1 MNDYSIKNTTRAERI
16 ELIKSFD
23 ISDYSEDTGLDIWEI
38 YKDYIDG
45 KKEITECN
53 SEISKK
59 ISFETEETES
69 E

>member
-1 MNDYSIKNTTRAERI
+1 MNDYSIKNTTKEERI

-23 ISDYSEDTGLDIWEI
+23 TADYPEESGIDIWEI
-38 YKDYIDG
+38 YKDFIDG

-53 SEISKK
+53 LEISKR
-59 ISFETEETES
+59 ISFETDETES